1 MRQYCI
7 FFMNFHT
14 DFFGKKKIDVL
25 LHKFNAFS
33 NFFFFFHSMQQF
45 DVESV
50 PRPGIE
56 PRLQQWRHHILS
68 VSAH

>member
-33 NFFFFFHSMQQF
+33 NFFFFFSTACNNLMWNLFPDQGLN
-45 DVESV
+45 
-50 PRPGIE
+50 PGYNSE
-56 PRLQQWRHHILS
+56 GTTS
-68 VSAH
+68 